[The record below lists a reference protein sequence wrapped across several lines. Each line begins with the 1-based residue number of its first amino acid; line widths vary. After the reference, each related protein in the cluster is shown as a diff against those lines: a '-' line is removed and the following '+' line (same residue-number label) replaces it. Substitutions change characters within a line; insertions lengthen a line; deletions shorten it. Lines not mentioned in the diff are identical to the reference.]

1 MVREIKNAKSFEEIR
16 FYPLEY
22 NETPPPEIVISKDVD
37 SDFRIGQISRFRT
50 YLNNEILKREKIIK
64 SFKNFDWICFAAE
77 ILFVAVEIGISIAGI
92 VCPEFSVTTSSA
104 CVIITTVS
112 TSMRGIFKK
121 IMSKLEKHNAM
132 LYLAKSKLAIV
143 KDKYDIAMK
152 DGQIDHQ
159 EFLKIVDEYGK
170 YEAIRQDTL
179 DKY

>member
-22 NETPPPEIVISKDVD
+22 TETPPPEIVVVKDAD
-37 SDFRIGQISRFRT
+37 SDFRIGQISKYRN
-50 YLNNEILKREKIIK
+50 YLTTEINKREKIIK
-64 SFKNFDWICFAAE
+64 SFKNFDWVCFIAE
-77 ILFVAVEIGISIAGI
+77 LLFVAVEICISIGGI
-92 VCPEFSVTTSSA
+92 IYPEFSTTTSSA

-143 KDKYDIAMK
+143 KDKYEIAMK

-159 EFLKIVDEYGK
+159 EFLKIVEEFGK
-170 YEAIRQDTL
+170 YEALRQETYE
-179 DKY
+179 KY